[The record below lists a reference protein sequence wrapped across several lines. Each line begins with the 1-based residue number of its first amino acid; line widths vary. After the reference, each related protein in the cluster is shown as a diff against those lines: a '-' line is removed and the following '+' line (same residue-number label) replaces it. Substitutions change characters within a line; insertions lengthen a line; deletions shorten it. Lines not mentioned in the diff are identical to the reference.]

1 MGLEARPGDPM
12 SDRLYAV
19 VVPNF
24 DVLKE
29 RKIVNAKEVIRFDIE
44 NLSCATGFH

>member
-19 VVPNF
+19 IVPNF
-24 DVLKE
+24 DVLT
-29 RKIVNAKEVIRFDIE
+29 
-44 NLSCATGFH
+44 AT